1 MQRRDFFKTLGVV
14 AAATALTPVVSFAGT
29 PVVSKNAMSYKT
41 AMDAI
46 TGGKG
51 ATESSKI
58 KLKTPEIAEN
68 GAVVPV
74 TVDVESPMTAN
85 DYVKAIH
92 ILADKNFNSRSINI
106 NLTPANG
113 KAMFSTRIKL
123 GGTQNVIALVELSNG
138 EFIMTSQNVKVTIGG
153 CG

>member
-1 MQRRDFFKTLGVV
+1 MQRRDFFKKLGVV
-14 AAATALTPVVSFAGT
+14 AAATALTPTISFASGAK
-29 PVVSKNAMSYKT
+29 SKNAMAFKT

-46 TGGKG
+46 TGGKV
-51 ATESSKI
+51 AKTSSRI

-74 TVDVESPMTAN
+74 TVNVDSPMTQD

-92 ILADKNFNSRSINI
+92 ILASKNFNSRSIDV

-123 GGTQNVIALVELSNG
+123 GGTQDVIALVELSNG
-138 EFIMTSQNVKVTIGG
+138 EFIMASQNVKVTIGG